1 MNTPEI
7 KLHIYKN
14 DANEKPIQK
23 IGAITLAHIE
33 NMQEFLNQ
41 DEDVTEYD
49 EQMNNWRIQV
59 PLASD
64 RTKTKYKL

>member
-1 MNTPEI
+1 MNTPAI

-14 DANEKPIQK
+14 DANEKPIEK
-23 IGAITLAHIE
+23 IGSITIAHIE
-33 NMQEFLNQ
+33 NMQEFLSQ

-49 EQMNNWRIQV
+49 EQMNHWHIQV

-64 RTKTKYKL
+64 KTKTKHHL

>member
-1 MNTPEI
+1 MNTPKI

-14 DANEKPIQK
+14 DVNEKPIEK
-23 IGAITLAHIE
+23 IGAITIAHIE

-49 EQMNNWRIQV
+49 DQMNHWNIEV
-59 PLASD
+59 PLVGD
-64 RTKTKYKL
+64 KPKIKYQL

>member
-1 MNTPEI
+1 MNTPTI

-14 DANEKPIQK
+14 DASEKPIKK

-33 NMQEFLNQ
+33 NMQEFLSE

-49 EQMNNWRIQV
+49 EQMNHWHIEV

-64 RTKTKYKL
+64 KTKTIHHL